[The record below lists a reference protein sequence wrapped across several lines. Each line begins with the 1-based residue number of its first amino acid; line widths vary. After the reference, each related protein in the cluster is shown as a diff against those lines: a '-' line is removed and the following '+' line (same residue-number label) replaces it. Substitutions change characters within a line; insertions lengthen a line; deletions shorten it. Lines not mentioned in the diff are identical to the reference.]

1 MSPRFLEAVHGKK
14 HLDNFQNKTK
24 LLCRHLEFNNVNI
37 THWFLETWL
46 LWYFL
51 YDDNEPQN
59 QTIKI
64 EHKKTWT
71 GVREKQT
78 PATGVQ
84 LYKLWQQLATRN
96 STALPCQS
104 HLLSS
109 RLRIE
114 LTSLAKHVVHFETGA
129 TAMHDAVDTEA
140 GESYWSTW
148 QVWVLL
154 AEGGDCLAMFSLL
167 RTHWHLERLS
177 ADIVPKFCLWDWA
190 MLVISCK
197 CHLSFSKSL
206 APQNPHKLLGS
217 SMLVWNA
224 SRAQGAQ
231 DRGLVQGDHSPVLCL
246 FHIFSFFLV
255 VRCLSWL
262 DFMVSIGFSGV
273 LCKKGMPGQWGT
285 RPHQYI

>member
-1 MSPRFLEAVHGKK
+1 MLNARAFMHQDMETHGWSLLLAQGHFVNLGHWESTEALANTWSNCERAVSARFPEAVHGKK

-37 THWFLETWL
+37 THWFLQTWL

-84 LYKLWQQLATRN
+84 LCKLWQQLATRN
-96 STALPCQS
+96 RTALPCQS

-114 LTSLAKHVVHFETGA
+114 LTSLAKYVVHCETGA

-140 GESYWSTW
+140 GE
-148 QVWVLL
+148 
-154 AEGGDCLAMFSLL
+154 
-167 RTHWHLERLS
+167 
-177 ADIVPKFCLWDWA
+177 
-190 MLVISCK
+190 
-197 CHLSFSKSL
+197 
-206 APQNPHKLLGS
+206 
-217 SMLVWNA
+217 
-224 SRAQGAQ
+224 
-231 DRGLVQGDHSPVLCL
+231 
-246 FHIFSFFLV
+246 
-255 VRCLSWL
+255 
-262 DFMVSIGFSGV
+262 
-273 LCKKGMPGQWGT
+273 
-285 RPHQYI
+285 